1 MITHHSAS
9 LADPSVVTVKGKNKR
24 YVYVRLPEDVKTARS
39 HCKVAFESWK
49 NNDYSDGTVLMK
61 IIV

>member
-1 MITHHSAS
+1 MFMS
-9 LADPSVVTVKGKNKR
+9 DSV
-24 YVYVRLPEDVKTARS
+24 PEDVKTSRS

-49 NNDYSDGTVLMK
+49 NNDYSDEKTVLMK